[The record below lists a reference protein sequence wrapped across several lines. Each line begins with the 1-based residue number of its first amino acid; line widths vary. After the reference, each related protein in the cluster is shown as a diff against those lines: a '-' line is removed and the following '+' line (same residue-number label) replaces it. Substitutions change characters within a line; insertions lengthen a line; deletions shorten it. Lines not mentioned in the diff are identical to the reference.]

1 MSLKSTL
8 QSDLKD
14 AMRSGDETRK
24 STIRMALTAIQLAE
38 VEKGEHLNE
47 AEDLAIIQKEIK
59 SRRETIADAE
69 RANRPDLIPPAEE
82 EIKVLQAYLPP
93 PLSQEELD
101 QMAREAVNEAGAT
114 TIKDMGKVMAILR
127 PRLQAR
133 ATGEQ
138 ASQAVRKLLQ

>member
-38 VEKGEHLNE
+38 VDKGGALNE

-59 SRRETIADAE
+59 SRKETIADAE
-69 RANRPDLIPPAEE
+69 RANRPDLIPPAED
-82 EIKVLQAYLPP
+82 EIKILQAYLPAA
-93 PLSQEELD
+93 LSPEELD
-101 QMAREAVNEAGAT
+101 QMAKEAVNEAGAT
-114 TIKDMGKVMAILR
+114 TIKDMRQVMAILL

>member
-14 AMRSGDETRK
+14 AMRNGEETRK

-38 VEKGEHLNE
+38 VDKHAPLTE

-69 RANRPDLIPPAEE
+69 KAKRPDFIPPAEA
-82 EIKVLQAYLPP
+82 EIKILQAYLPAALTP
-93 PLSQEELD
+93 EELD
-101 QMAREAVNEAGAT
+101 LMAKAAIEEAGAT
-114 TIKDMGKVMAILR
+114 SIKDMRQVMAILL